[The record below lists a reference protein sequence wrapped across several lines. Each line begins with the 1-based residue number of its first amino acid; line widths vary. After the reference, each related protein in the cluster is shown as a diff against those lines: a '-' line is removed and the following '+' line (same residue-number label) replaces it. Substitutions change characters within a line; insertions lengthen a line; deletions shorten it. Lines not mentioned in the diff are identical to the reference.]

1 MPVALG
7 VFGRGDG
14 WWFAGVLGADRGGGL
29 GALLQLDFSS
39 GGGVCLSFGPRVCSR
54 GPGGLLIVVA
64 SWAVWGCGCL
74 GVPIWVSPFW
84 SGPCHIH
91 KPGLKKY
98 SFILWLI
105 LIGGGGS
112 LLD

>member
-1 MPVALG
+1 M
-7 VFGRGDG
+7 
-14 WWFAGVLGADRGGGL
+14 
-29 GALLQLDFSS
+29 
-39 GGGVCLSFGPRVCSR
+39 CLSFGPRVCSQ

-64 SWAVWGCGCL
+64 TCAVWGCGCL

-84 SGPCHIH
+84 SGPCHMH

-105 LIGGGGS
+105 LIGGAPSSIGLPIEGAPPSSNS
-112 LLD
+112 LFFPLCLVFVNCSNIVFNCIKFL